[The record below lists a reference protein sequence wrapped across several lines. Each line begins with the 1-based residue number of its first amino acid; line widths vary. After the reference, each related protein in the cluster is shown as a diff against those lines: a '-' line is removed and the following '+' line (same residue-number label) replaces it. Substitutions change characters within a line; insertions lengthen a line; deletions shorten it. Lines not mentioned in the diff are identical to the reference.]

1 MSQGSG
7 TLTVLPV
14 RRSATGQRVIAAE
27 RRRIILKLAEERE
40 TVNAA
45 QLAKMLRVGISTVR
59 RDLDALNAE
68 GKLLRVHGGAV
79 VEDTAVPRVPYT
91 QSRGLHQAEKALIA
105 KAALAYLPE
114 SGTIFI
120 GGGTTT
126 YALAT
131 CIPSGR
137 DLCVATNSLDIAAHL
152 ASNAIATVDLV
163 GGTIRVDSLQTNC
176 EESLESLY
184 WDVVFMGL
192 AAIDIRR
199 GITTDNRAT
208 ARQETTILKH
218 GSKFVCLC
226 DSSKLGRFA
235 YAQVAP
241 VGVIDVFITDAG
253 ADPEFV
259 KLLRDQGVEVV
270 IAAQEPDRAQY

>member
-1 MSQGSG
+1 
-7 TLTVLPV
+7 
-14 RRSATGQRVIAAE
+14 VIAAE
-27 RRRIILKLAEERE
+27 RRRIILKLVEERE

-45 QLAKMLRVGISTVR
+45 QLAKVLGVGISTVR
-59 RDLDALNAE
+59 RDLDALHAE
-68 GKLLRVHGGAV
+68 GRLLRVHGGAM

-91 QSRGLHQAEKALIA
+91 QSRGQHQAEKMLIA

-131 CIPSGR
+131 CIPAGR
-137 DLCVATNSLDIAAHL
+137 DISVATNSLDSAAYL
-152 ASNAIATVDLV
+152 ATNGIATVDLV
-163 GGTIRVDSLQTNC
+163 GGTIRPDSRQTNC

-192 AAIDIRR
+192 AAIDVRR

-218 GSKFVCLC
+218 ASKFVALC

-241 VGVIDVFITDAG
+241 VSVIDVFITDPG
-253 ADPEFV
+253 ADPEFIRQ
-259 KLLRDQGVEVV
+259 LRDQGVDVV
-270 IAAQEPDRAQY
+270 VAAQESEPALY